1 MIHTLRAGL
10 VALAA
15 TIWHASRVVIAAL
28 VRSPRL
34 REVSRDAP
42 FRWGRA
48 ILRAARVKVEVEG
61 LEHLPADGPAII
73 VANHES
79 WFDVFALVAHLP
91 VDYRFVGKIE
101 LTRVPLFGRAWLAAG
116 HIAIDRGDRQK
127 AIESLQRAGEI
138 LHREGAVVV
147 MFPEGTRTRDG
158 NLLPF
163 KKGAFVLAAQSQV
176 PLVPVGISGSR
187 AIMPKGSWRV
197 TPGTIRVR
205 IGEPIPTHGLGEEQR
220 NYLLEESRKAI
231 EGLRRPLLE
240 PTDD

>member
-1 MIHTLRAGL
+1 MKAVQHICGQKKPIGFSFSPIAM
-10 VALAA
+10 VFFLAA
-15 TIWHASRVVIAAL
+15 QAHAT
-28 VRSPRL
+28 P
-34 REVSRDAP
+34 
-42 FRWGRA
+42 A
-48 ILRAARVKVEVEG
+48 ILDVRDIDTPGADSVLHVGG
-61 LEHLPADGPAII
+61 LTDNVSG
-73 VANHES
+73 
-79 WFDVFALVAHLP
+79 
-91 VDYRFVGKIE
+91 FV
-101 LTRVPLFGRAWLAAG
+101 
-116 HIAIDRGDRQK
+116 DRGDRQK

-231 EGLRRPLLE
+231 EGLREPLLE